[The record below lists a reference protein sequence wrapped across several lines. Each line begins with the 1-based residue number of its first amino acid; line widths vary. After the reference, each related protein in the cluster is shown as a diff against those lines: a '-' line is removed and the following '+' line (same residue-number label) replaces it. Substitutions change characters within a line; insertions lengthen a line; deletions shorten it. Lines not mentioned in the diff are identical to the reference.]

1 MFESMIPNFEGE
13 EAAIKFVSTKGY
25 VMVVNLRNLT
35 PQYYRSTFPQGW
47 QNRYIANRFAL
58 IDPILYWAAW
68 NTGVVRWSEIAAT
81 RKIALNDHVMKC
93 AKEYGLN
100 YGAVFSY
107 KTGKSRTSRNIFSVS
122 RDDRDFT
129 DEELTFL
136 ETSFNRILGYIG
148 EATQITQAE
157 LDVLSLA
164 ARGKTQQEIAEME
177 GISKETVKKR
187 MEKARRTLGANSAT
201 HAVAIA
207 ISRKLITL

>member
-13 EAAIKFVSTKGY
+13 EASIRFVANKGY
-25 VMVVNLRNLT
+25 AMVVNLRSLT

-47 QNRYIANRFAL
+47 ENRYIANRFAL

-68 NTGVVRWSEIAAT
+68 NTGVVRWSEITAT

-93 AKEYGLN
+93 AKEYDLN

-107 KTGKSRTSRNIFSVS
+107 KTGKSRTSRNIFSVA
-122 RDDRDFT
+122 RDDREFT
-129 DEELTFL
+129 DEELKFL
-136 ETSFNRILGYIG
+136 EATFNRILSFIG
-148 EATQITQAE
+148 EETQITKAE
-157 LDVLSLA
+157 LDVLTLA
-164 ARGKTQQEIAEME
+164 AQGKTQQEIAEHE

-187 MEKARRTLGANSAT
+187 MEKARRTLGATSGT